1 MNRTILI
8 DADQMMFMKINKEE
22 DIKEKCENY
31 ISRVCNSFGITEYA
45 LILSSKISYR
55 KIEFSDYKE
64 NRKDTELPEFYHKIK
79 QHLYDNYNI
88 NEVEG
93 EEADDVILYLKR
105 LDPKKYNIAS
115 QDKDVLYA
123 VAGNHLNTHYKNYG
137 IINISVDKC
146 DLFYNTQL
154 LCGDEIDGVGRLE
167 INGDI
172 IKRFKLRPN
181 NKMTPLT
188 AGKIIERGKS
198 EGMTYNQTVITC
210 YLMAGKK
217 IEDYF
222 NQIKKIYMGSR
233 SMDIELKTNEVDE
246 LTLESNFKSD
256 FILQFGKYKGRLIS
270 EVFFEDK
277 SYVTWSIDTIT
288 GYGYKEKCMKFIDD
302 NGLISDIKLVQP
314 KKEFPFVKNFNEF
327 MDLPTNVEYTQ
338 EGTRSYMVI
347 DHKRKKYNFYINTN
361 AYDCLESIKNL
372 TAGKSIRS
380 HINKFGLYSLDIEY
394 IDVDIDQEIID
405 EIHEEFT
412 KEGGYNV
419 GTRIKQGIGREKK
432 KKFEGIM
439 NKKGYTLF

>member
-31 ISRVCNSFGITEYA
+31 ISRVCNSFGITEYS

-55 KIEFSDYKE
+55 KMEFSDYKE

-105 LDPKKYNIAS
+105 LDPKKYSIAS

-137 IINISVDKC
+137 ITRVSVDDC
-146 DLFYNTQL
+146 DLFYHTQL
-154 LCGDEIDGVGRLE
+154 LCGDDIDGVSRLE
-167 INGDI
+167 INDDI

-181 NKMTPLT
+181 NKMTDLT
-188 AGKIIERGKS
+188 STKILENGKL

-222 NQIKKIYMGSR
+222 NQVKKIYMGSR
-233 SMDIELKTNEVDE
+233 SMDIDLKINEVEE
-246 LTLESNFKSD
+246 LTLESNYKSD
-256 FILQFGKYKGRLIS
+256 FILSFGKYNGKLIS
-270 EVFFEDK
+270 EVFSENQ
-277 SYVTWSIDTIT
+277 SYVLWSIETIT
-288 GYGYKEKCMKFIDD
+288 GYGHREKCLKFIND
-302 NGLISDIKLVQP
+302 NELITDIKLSQPQPQIKPKPKTQPKTQP
-314 KKEFPFVKNFNEF
+314 KKK
-327 MDLPTNVEYTQ
+327 
-338 EGTRSYMVI
+338 
-347 DHKRKKYNFYINTN
+347 
-361 AYDCLESIKNL
+361 IKNKKEL
-372 TAGKSIRS
+372 ELYPIYYDGKKWEKEDCNEMFVSIYHDRV
-380 HINKFGLYSLDIEY
+380 SLNPMMGVYTYNGTWMYPDGKM
-394 IDVDIDQEIID
+394 
-405 EIHEEFT
+405 EEW
-412 KEGGYNV
+412 
-419 GTRIKQGIGREKK
+419 
-432 KKFEGIM
+432 
-439 NKKGYTLF
+439 